1 MIYSRNEEN
10 FVEKRPTASAM
21 SDIAL
26 AADYEFTGMFHVNHD
41 GLLTVNAGT
50 LERVNRTTNIIHG
63 MGHIL
68 VIPIKPGF
76 VDEQPRRRNLTLI
89 MFNLLDAL
97 VCCFV
102 PKLEK
107 HQFKLEYRDRNVD
120 MPNMLPTY
128 SRRLLLRMQIVLS
141 GALVSLRVA

>member
-26 AADYEFTGMFHVNHD
+26 AADYEFTGMIHVNHD

-89 MFNLLDAL
+89 MFNLFDAV
-97 VCCFV
+97 VCCFI

-107 HQFKLEYRDRNVD
+107 PQF
-120 MPNMLPTY
+120 
-128 SRRLLLRMQIVLS
+128 S
-141 GALVSLRVA
+141 